1 MIKADLHVHSR
12 YSERPAN
19 WLARQF
25 SIPESFTDPLHI
37 YHTARARGMTHV
49 TLTDHNTINGC
60 LHIAHLPDTFISC
73 EFTARFPEDQCK
85 VHVLTYHITEQQFQ
99 DLVTIRQDL
108 YEMVRYLDAHL
119 ISNAIAHPLYSVN
132 NKLTQAHFEKL
143 LLLFDLIELNGFRSP
158 EVNEKL
164 RATVASLTHEQ
175 LETLA
180 DKHHIDN
187 PKIDPRRKYHISG
200 SDDHSGLFVARSHTA
215 NPGDNPLAFF
225 THPELSEA
233 NPTPSEP
240 THLAYAIYSILY
252 QHIEKKVNI
261 GRYLARN
268 EALRHMSQLLTMK
281 KPDSPS
287 ALYSLLMKVLGAR
300 RRRKNNT
307 ELLLRKTL
315 KRMPGITR
323 NLTAENAPQRWFTMM
338 STTVDENV
346 RDLLDYTIEQLK
358 MGNVFNIIN
367 GIGSISSLYVLSIPY
382 YIAYKSFQ
390 DTRQFAE
397 RLSIIESAVRKP
409 RVVHLTDTYYE
420 INGVAKSLQQM
431 ALRAKKLGLD
441 YTLVTCAER
450 ESLLGEKVFKPVQ
463 VFDLPEYPE
472 MKLACPPV
480 LDIIDYCF
488 REDFTHVHSDT
499 PGPVGLAGLLV
510 AKVLNRPFFT
520 TYHTA
525 LSQYATQLTGDQS
538 LESFIWIYLRW
549 FYNQANTV
557 FTPSQ
562 ASRDELVFNG
572 IAPQK
577 VVVMPHGVDTERFT
591 PRDWSKNG
599 DVFKLL
605 YVGRVSKEKNLDVLA
620 QALRSLNRE
629 DVRLTIVGDGPYRAE
644 LMAGL
649 ADLNVDF
656 PGYLEDEALV
666 NAYHDADLFVF
677 PSTTDTFGCVVLE
690 SHACAVPTI
699 VTDEG
704 GPHHIVVPGETGI
717 VVPGRD
723 CAALRRSIESMLDR
737 KRLMAMGLRARTLVE
752 AKGFDHAFME
762 YWKCYERAPL
772 PKNGD
777 STGNGMS
784 R

>member
-1 MIKADLHVHSR
+1 MIKADLHVHSK

-49 TLTDHNTINGC
+49 TITDHNTISGS
-60 LHIAHLPDTFISC
+60 LQIAHLPGTFVSC

-85 VHVLTYHITEQQFQ
+85 VHVLTYHITEQQFN
-99 DLVTIRQDL
+99 DLVEIRQDL
-108 YEMVRYLDAHL
+108 YAMVRYMDEHHIAY
-119 ISNAIAHPLYSVN
+119 AVAHPLYSVN
-132 NKLTQAHFEKL
+132 NKLTQVHFEKL

-158 EVNEKL
+158 GVNAKL
-164 RATVASLTHEQ
+164 RATVAALSPEQ
-175 LETLA
+175 LEGFA
-180 DKHHIDN
+180 DKHRIDN
-187 PKIDPRRKYHISG
+187 PKVDPLRKHHISG

-215 NPGDNPLAFF
+215 NPGDDPLDFF
-225 THPELSEA
+225 THAELSEA

-252 QHIEKKVNI
+252 QHIEKKVDI

-287 ALYSLLMKVLGAR
+287 AFYSLLVKLLGVR
-300 RRRKNNT
+300 RRRKNTT
-307 ELLLRKTL
+307 EMLLRKTL
-315 KRMPGITR
+315 KRMPEITR
-323 NLTAENAPQRWFTMM
+323 NLTAENAPHRWFTMM

-346 RDLLDYTIEQLK
+346 RDLLDYTMEQLK
-358 MGNVFNIIN
+358 TGNVFNIIN

-397 RLSIIESAVRKP
+397 RLSVIEPATRTPKA
-409 RVVHLTDTYYE
+409 VHLTDTYYE

-431 ALRAKKLGLD
+431 TLQARRLGLD
-441 YTLVTCAER
+441 YTFVTCASR

-463 VFDLPEYPE
+463 VYDLPEYPE

-488 REDFTHVHSDT
+488 REDFTHIHAAT

-510 AKVLNRPFFT
+510 AKVLNRPFYT

-525 LSQYATQLTGDQS
+525 LPQYATHLTGDQS
-538 LESFIWIYLRW
+538 LEGFIWVYLRW
-549 FYNQANTV
+549 FYNQADTV

-577 VVVMPHGVDTERFT
+577 VVVMPHGVDTQRFT

-599 DVFKLL
+599 DAFKLL
-605 YVGRVSKEKNLDVLA
+605 YVGRISREKNLDVLA
-620 QALRSLNRE
+620 QALRSLNRQ
-629 DVRLTIVGDGPYRAE
+629 DVKLTIVGDGPYRAE
-644 LMAGL
+644 LMGEL
-649 ADLNVDF
+649 ADLNVEF
-656 PGYLEDEALV
+656 PGYLENEALV
-666 NAYHDADLFVF
+666 QAYRDADLFVF
-677 PSTTDTFGCVVLE
+677 PSTTDTFGCVILE

-704 GPHHIVVPGETGI
+704 GPHDIVVSGETGMI
-717 VVPGRD
+717 VPGRD
-723 CAALRRSIESMLDR
+723 AAALRRSIESMLDR
-737 KRLMAMGLRARTLVE
+737 DRLMTMGLRARTLVE

-762 YWKCYERAPL
+762 YWKCCQRQPL
-772 PKNGD
+772 P
-777 STGNGMS
+777 
-784 R
+784 